1 LDEKEKIAKKKGV
14 SKSFREKL
22 GNPENLNSF
31 EL

>member
-1 LDEKEKIAKKKGV
+1 MKKKKSPKKGV